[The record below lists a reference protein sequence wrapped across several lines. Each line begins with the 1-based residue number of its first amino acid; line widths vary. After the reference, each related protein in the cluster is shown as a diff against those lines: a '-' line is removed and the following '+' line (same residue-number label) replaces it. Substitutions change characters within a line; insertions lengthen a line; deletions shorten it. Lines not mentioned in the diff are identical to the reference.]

1 MNGLHYMYQMIK
13 KVEKISNFECKDWI
27 INKHYAKRMCSIS
40 YAYGLFIDG
49 QLNGVCTFDEAE
61 RGFSTRFE
69 GDLDMRMNQ
78 RSKISAKEVV
88 NTYSEEKLADI
99 LFMYGEIRN
108 SKNVAKT
115 ILYCILCRPKSR
127 T

>member
-49 QLNGVCTFDEAE
+49 QLNGVCTF
-61 RGFSTRFE
+61 GFPPNYNYNNGKCVFNYLNHLVLYLMQT
-69 GDLDMRMNQ
+69 
-78 RSKISAKEVV
+78 KIK
-88 NTYSEEKLADI
+88 DI
-99 LFMYGEIRN
+99 MVIYIKQQIGYIQE
-108 SKNVAKT
+108 
-115 ILYCILCRPKSR
+115 
-127 T
+127 